1 MKSQAILNTLKYEH
15 LELLCDQVTH
25 CNTFTILNGTESP
38 NEDYRSSVFTEVISK
53 TQKQRIQTSINNKT
67 TFKSLRWSTSPLRMK
82 MKFLVVVFKKVIT
95 VLNQNWLNWNRM
107 RQICISKVLNTENMQ
122 ATIQT
127 NKIENVMSNII
138 I

>member
-67 TFKSLRWSTSPLRMK
+67 TFKSLR
-82 MKFLVVVFKKVIT
+82 
-95 VLNQNWLNWNRM
+95 
-107 RQICISKVLNTENMQ
+107 
-122 ATIQT
+122 
-127 NKIENVMSNII
+127 
-138 I
+138 